1 MGGGDVEE
9 VTCTVIEGVA
19 YNQMCQSVA
28 DFRTTEE
35 ESITGTA
42 GTEYFSLCLHEQTI
56 D

>member
-1 MGGGDVEE
+1 MASEGIQLNMGGGDVEE

-35 ESITGTA
+35 DSITGTA
-42 GTEYFSLCLHEQTI
+42 GTVF
-56 D
+56 